1 MPSPSPSPS
10 INPFTVID
18 VNEAEYEVTN
28 RGKCNGDIKPESES
42 DARSVTVVSNPNQT
56 PNQNQNEL
64 DSESESS
71 IENVIIS
78 LKRLV

>member
-1 MPSPSPSPS
+1 M
-10 INPFTVID
+10 ID
-18 VNEAEYEVTN
+18 VNKDEDEVTN
-28 RGKCNGDIKPESES
+28 AGKCNSDIKPESES